1 MGASPW
7 LDIPLADYEGH
18 MALPEIAQAQML
30 AAELESAVRQHV
42 PSSVAIIG
50 CSGGNG
56 FERLIGA
63 AVERIVGIDI
73 NPTYV
78 AAAQAR
84 FGTKF
89 PKLALYVAD
98 IQDAPPDI
106 TPVEMIFAGLIFE
119 YVDLR
124 AAMRNLRRLCV
135 PGGTLV
141 AVLQAPSA
149 EAKAISPS
157 PYRSLQRLAPA
168 MQLRTAREVSA
179 AAADADFAPAATRS
193 LTLPAGKPFIVLS
206 FHPSGG
212 RLDGL
217 DYL

>member
-1 MGASPW
+1 MVASPW

-18 MALPEIAQAQML
+18 MALPEIAQARML
-30 AAELESAVRQHV
+30 ADELESAVRQHA

-56 FERLIGA
+56 FERLIGTT
-63 AVERIVGIDI
+63 VERIVGIDI

-84 FGTKF
+84 FGTQL

-98 IQDAPPDI
+98 IQDALPNIMPM
-106 TPVEMIFAGLIFE
+106 EMIFAGLIFE

-124 AAMRNLRRLCV
+124 AAMHNLRQLCA

-149 EAKAISPS
+149 EAKAVSPS

-168 MQLRTAREVSA
+168 MRLRDAQEVKGA
-179 AAADADFAPAATRS
+179 ATEAGFAPATTRS
-193 LTLPAGKPFIVLS
+193 LTLPSGKSFIVLS
-206 FHPSGG
+206 FH
-212 RLDGL
+212 R
-217 DYL
+217 

>member
-1 MGASPW
+1 MIASPW

-18 MALPEIAQAQML
+18 MSLPEIAQARML
-30 AAELESAVRQHV
+30 ADELERAVRQHT

-56 FERLIGA
+56 FERLIGTT
-63 AVERIVGIDI
+63 VERIVGIDI
-73 NPTYV
+73 NPIYV

-84 FGTKF
+84 FGTQL

-98 IQDAPPDI
+98 IQDALPNIMPM
-106 TPVEMIFAGLIFE
+106 ELIFAGLIFE

-124 AAMRNLRRLCV
+124 ATMHNLRRLCA

-149 EAKAISPS
+149 EEKAVSPS
-157 PYRSLQRLAPA
+157 PYRSLQRLH
-168 MQLRTAREVSA
+168 QRCSC
-179 AAADADFAPAATRS
+179 ATHER
-193 LTLPAGKPFIVLS
+193 
-206 FHPSGG
+206 
-212 RLDGL
+212 
-217 DYL
+217 

>member
-1 MGASPW
+1 MVTSPW

-18 MALPEIAQAQML
+18 MALPEIGQARML
-30 AAELESAVRQHV
+30 ADELESAVRQHA

-56 FERLIGA
+56 IERLIGTT
-63 AVERIVGIDI
+63 VERIVGIDI

-84 FGTKF
+84 FCTRF
-89 PKLALYVAD
+89 PTLVLYVAD
-98 IQDAPPDI
+98 IQDALPNIMP
-106 TPVEMIFAGLIFE
+106 TEMIFAGLIFE

-124 AAMRNLRRLCV
+124 AAMRNLRPLCA

-149 EAKAISPS
+149 EAKAVSPS
-157 PYRSLQRLAPA
+157 PYRNLARLAPA
-168 MQLRTAREVSA
+168 MRLRDAREVRATA
-179 AAADADFAPAATRS
+179 AEAGFALATTRS
-193 LTLPAGKPFIVLS
+193 LTLPSGKSFIVLS
-206 FHPSGG
+206 FH
-212 RLDGL
+212 R
-217 DYL
+217 

>member
-1 MGASPW
+1 MVASPW

-18 MALPEIAQAQML
+18 MALPEIAQARML
-30 AAELESAVRQHV
+30 ADELESAVRQHA

-56 FERLIGA
+56 FERLIGTT
-63 AVERIVGIDI
+63 VERIVGIDI

-84 FGTKF
+84 FGTQL

-98 IQDAPPDI
+98 IQDALPNIMPM
-106 TPVEMIFAGLIFE
+106 EMIFAGLIFE

-124 AAMRNLRRLCV
+124 ATMHNLRRLCA

-141 AVLQAPSA
+141 AVLQVPSA
-149 EAKAISPS
+149 EAKAVSPS

-168 MQLRTAREVSA
+168 MRLRDAQEVKGA
-179 AAADADFAPAATRS
+179 ATEAGFAPATTRS
-193 LTLPAGKPFIVLS
+193 LTLPSGKSFIVLS
-206 FHPSGG
+206 FH
-212 RLDGL
+212 R
-217 DYL
+217 